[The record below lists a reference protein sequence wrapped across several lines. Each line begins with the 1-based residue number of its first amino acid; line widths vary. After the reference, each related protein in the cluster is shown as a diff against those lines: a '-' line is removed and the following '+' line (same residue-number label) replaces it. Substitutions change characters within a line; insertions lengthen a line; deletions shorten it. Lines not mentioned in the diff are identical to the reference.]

1 MSPSD
6 EQRKR
11 DRNVTIFIGIVTLL
25 AALTT
30 GLLFRVELTGQMSD
44 VNWIAFG
51 LFAVLLFVGETKTA
65 RWMRFGSVGEVTPGY
80 AFAYAL
86 ALLGSPAGAVAVM
99 AFTSAFV
106 DIRSRKPFRKILFNV
121 ADISLALSSGG
132 LVLHVFGIDGA
143 ITDRGTI
150 PLTWGVGILAGGLM
164 VFILNGLLMCLLLA
178 ILTGN
183 SFMTTLRQ
191 GFALSMTAD
200 GALLALAPLF
210 VVAVEFSLVL
220 VPLLGVT
227 SFLVFQSARNALQ
240 RAHEANHDSLTKLL
254 NRRAFSNRLTELLEA
269 DGPLAGTGAL
279 LLLDLDGFK
288 EINDRLGH
296 QVGDSLLQGFAERL
310 EREMPERAFA
320 ARLGGDEFAV
330 LLPGATDMQ
339 STKLLA
345 LDLHNRLCRPL
356 MVTGFPLSIS
366 MSIGL
371 AFSPQHAEASAELLA
386 AADIA
391 MYRAKRFRTGVE
403 LYQSSSSSR
412 ERGRI
417 GLLADLST
425 AIDDN
430 ELDVHFQPQLNMAT
444 GHIDTVE
451 ALLRWHHPRLGPVP
465 PDEFIGLAEQT
476 ELIGPLTECVLRRA
490 TNELSTLRDK
500 DVKLA
505 VNISARSLQDRH
517 FVATVLR
524 VLAETRF
531 PAHRLELEVTER
543 ALATET
549 ERSRFTI
556 EALRES
562 KIRIAIDDFGTGYSS
577 FITLRDVTADR
588 LKIDRTFIT
597 DINRRREDLL
607 IVKNVIELAHG
618 LGLEVV
624 AEGVETQEQWRTL
637 SDLGCDIAQ
646 GYGIA
651 MPMSI
656 LDLRAWV
663 AKRTIRHEEALV
675 S

>member
-6 EQRKR
+6 AQRKR
-11 DRNVTIFIGIVTLL
+11 DRYVTIFIGIVTLL

-30 GLLFRVELTGQMSD
+30 GVLLRVEFSGQMTH
-44 VNWIAFG
+44 VNWIAFA
-51 LFAVLLFVGETKTA
+51 LFAILLFVGETRTA
-65 RWMRFGSVGEVTPGY
+65 MWMRFGSGGEVTPGY

-99 AFTSAFV
+99 ALTSAYV
-106 DIRSRKPFRKILFNV
+106 DIRSHKPFRKILFNV
-121 ADISLALSSGG
+121 ADISLALSTGG
-132 LVLHVFGIDGA
+132 LVLHLFGINSA
-143 ITDRGTI
+143 ITEQGSI
-150 PLTWGVGILAGGLM
+150 PLTWGIGILAGGTM
-164 VFILNGLLMCLLLA
+164 VFVLNGLLMCFLLA
-178 ILTGN
+178 LHTGS
-183 SFMTTLRQ
+183 SFLTTLRQ

-254 NRRAFSNRLTELLEA
+254 NRRAFSDRLTELLGT
-269 DGPLAGTGAL
+269 DGPPGGAGAL

-310 EREMPERAFA
+310 EREIPESAFA

-330 LLPGATDMQ
+330 VIPGSADIQ
-339 STKLLA
+339 SIKLLA
-345 LDLHNRLCRPL
+345 FDLHNRLCRPL
-356 MVTGFPLSIS
+356 VVTGFPLSVA
-366 MSIGL
+366 MSIGV
-371 AFSPQHAEASAELLA
+371 AFAPQHAESATDLLA

-391 MYRAKRFRTGVE
+391 MYRAKRFHTNVE
-403 LYQSSSSSR
+403 LYQTSSSSR

-417 GLLADLST
+417 GLLADLAT
-425 AIDDN
+425 AIDDD
-430 ELDVHFQPQLNMAT
+430 ELDVHFQPQLEMAT
-444 GHIDTVE
+444 GRIETVE

-490 TNELSTLRDK
+490 ANELSTLRDH

-517 FVATVLR
+517 FVANVMR

-549 ERSRFTI
+549 ERSRFTV

-562 KIRIAIDDFGTGYSS
+562 NIRIAIDDFGTGYSS
-577 FITLRDVTADR
+577 FLTLRDVAADR

-597 DINRRREDLL
+597 DIQRRREDLL

-618 LGLEVV
+618 LGLQVV
-624 AEGVETQEQWRTL
+624 AEGVETQDQWRIL

-663 AKRTIRHEEALV
+663 AKRAILREDALV

>member
-1 MSPSD
+1 MSVTDP
-6 EQRKR
+6 QRSR
-11 DRNVTIFIGIVTLL
+11 DRSVALFIGIITLL

-30 GLLFRVELTGQMSD
+30 GALVHIEFASQMTH

-51 LFAVLLFVGETKTA
+51 LFAALLFIGETRTEL
-65 RWMRFGSVGEVTPGY
+65 WMRFGNGGEVTPGY

-86 ALLGSPAGAVAVM
+86 ALLGSPSGAVAVM
-99 AFTSAFV
+99 ALTSAYV
-106 DIRSRKPFRKILFNV
+106 DIRSRRPLRKVLFNF
-121 ADISLALSSGG
+121 ANISLALSTGG
-132 LVLHVFGIDGA
+132 LMLHLFGIDGA
-143 ITDRGTI
+143 ITERGTI
-150 PLTWGVGILAGGLM
+150 PLTWGIGILAGGIT
-164 VFILNGLLMCLLLA
+164 VFVLNGLIMCMLLA
-178 ILTGN
+178 LHTGN
-183 SFMTTLRQ
+183 SFLTTLRE
-191 GFALSMTAD
+191 GFALIISAD

-220 VPLLGVT
+220 LPLLGIT
-227 SFLVFQSARNALQ
+227 AFLVFQAAREALQ
-240 RAHEANHDSLTKLL
+240 RAHEADHDSLTKLL
-254 NRRAFSNRLTELLEA
+254 NRRSFSERLADALEA
-269 DGPLAGTGAL
+269 DGRLERDGAL

-310 EREMPERAFA
+310 EREMPENAFA

-330 LLPGATDMQ
+330 LLPGAVDLQ
-339 STKLLA
+339 ATKVLA
-345 LDLHNRLCRPL
+345 FDLHNRLCRPL
-356 MVTGFPLSIS
+356 IVNGFPLSVS

-371 AFSPQHAEASAELLA
+371 AFSPQHGEVSTDLLA

-391 MYRAKRFRTGVE
+391 MYRAKRFHSSVE
-403 LYQSSSSSR
+403 LYQTSSSSR

-417 GLLADLST
+417 GLLADLSI
-425 AIDDN
+425 AIDDDQ
-430 ELDVHFQPQLNMAT
+430 LDVHYQPQLDMVT
-444 GHIDTVE
+444 GRIDTVE

-490 TNELSTLRDK
+490 TNELSTLRDH

-517 FVATVLR
+517 FVDTVMR

-531 PAHRLELEVTER
+531 PAYRLELEVTER

-562 KIRIAIDDFGTGYSS
+562 NIRIAIDDFGTGYSS
-577 FITLRDVTADR
+577 FITLRDVPADR

-597 DINRRREDLL
+597 DIQRRREDLL

-618 LGLEVV
+618 LGLQVV
-624 AEGVETQEQWRTL
+624 AEGVETQDQWRIL
-637 SDLGCDIAQ
+637 GDLGCDIAQ

-663 AKRTIRHEEALV
+663 AKRAMHHEEALV

>member
-1 MSPSD
+1 MSPTD
-6 EQRKR
+6 AQRRR
-11 DRNVTIFIGIVTLL
+11 DRHVAFYIGIVALL
-25 AALTT
+25 AAFTT
-30 GLLFRVELTGQMSD
+30 GTLVYVEIADRAAG

-51 LFAVLLFVGETKTA
+51 LFATLLFVGETKTA
-65 RWMRFGSVGEVTPGY
+65 LGMRFGNGGEVTPGY

-99 AFTSAFV
+99 AIATVYV
-106 DIRSRKPFRKILFNV
+106 DIRSRKPLRKVIFNV
-121 ADISLALSSGG
+121 ADISLALSAGG
-132 LVLHVFGIDGA
+132 LALHAFGIDGA
-143 ITDRGTI
+143 ITDRGSI
-150 PLTWGVGILAGGLM
+150 PLTWGIGILAGGTM
-164 VFILNGLLMCLLLA
+164 VFVMNGVLVGVVLA
-178 ILTGN
+178 LHTGN
-183 SFMTTLRQ
+183 GFLATMRE

-210 VVAVEFSLVL
+210 VVAVEFSLIL
-220 VPLLGVT
+220 LPLLGVT
-227 SFLVFQSARNALQ
+227 SFLVFQSARHALQ
-240 RAHEANHDSLTKLL
+240 RAHEADHDSLTKLL
-254 NRRAFSNRLTELLEA
+254 NRRSFSDRLTELLET
-269 DGPLAGTGAL
+269 DGPLDGSGAL

-330 LLPGATDMQ
+330 LLPGAVDMQ
-339 STKLLA
+339 ATKALA
-345 LDLHNRLCRPL
+345 FDLHNRLCRPL
-356 MVTGFPLSIS
+356 VVNGFPLSVS

-371 AFSPQHAEASAELLA
+371 AFAPQHAEASADLLA

-403 LYQSSSSSR
+403 LYQTSSSTR

-417 GLLADLST
+417 GLLADLSL
-425 AIDDN
+425 AIDADQ
-430 ELDVHFQPQLNMAT
+430 LDVHFQPQLNIAT
-444 GHIDTVE
+444 GRIDTVE

-476 ELIGPLTECVLRRA
+476 ELIGPLTENVLRRA
-490 TNELSTLRDK
+490 ANELLTLRDH

-517 FVATVLR
+517 FVATVQR
-524 VLAETRF
+524 VLTETRF

-543 ALATET
+543 ALATEI
-549 ERSRFTI
+549 ERSRFTV

-588 LKIDRTFIT
+588 LKIDRTFIA
-597 DINRRREDLL
+597 DIQRRREDLL

-624 AEGVETQEQWRTL
+624 AEGVETEEQWRIL
-637 SDLGCDIAQ
+637 NDLGCDIAQ

-663 AKRTIRHEEALV
+663 AKRAMHHEEALV

>member
-1 MSPSD
+1 MSPND
-6 EQRKR
+6 LQRMR
-11 DRNVTIFIGIVTLL
+11 DRHVASFIGFVTLL

-30 GLLFRVELTGQMSD
+30 GALVLVEFSGPMAH

-51 LFAVLLFVGETKTA
+51 LFAILLFVGET
-65 RWMRFGSVGEVTPGY
+65 RSELWMRFGNGGEVTPGY

-86 ALLGSPAGAVAVM
+86 ALLGSPTGAVVVM
-99 AFTSAFV
+99 ALTSAYV
-106 DIRSRKPFRKILFNV
+106 DLRTHKPLRKVLFNV
-121 ADISLALSSGG
+121 ANISLALSTGG
-132 LVLHVFGIDGA
+132 LVLHLFGIDGA
-143 ITDRGTI
+143 ITHRGSI
-150 PLTWGVGILAGGLM
+150 PLTWGIGILAGGVT
-164 VFILNGLLMCLLLA
+164 VFVLNGLIMCMLLA
-178 ILTGN
+178 LHTGN
-183 SFMTTLRQ
+183 GYVATLRE
-191 GFALSMTAD
+191 GFALIMTAD

-220 VPLLGVT
+220 LPLLGIT
-227 SFLVFQSARNALQ
+227 AFLVFQSAREALQ

-254 NRRAFSNRLTELLEA
+254 NRRSFSERLADVLET
-269 DGPLAGTGAL
+269 DGRLERAGAL

-296 QVGDSLLQGFAERL
+296 QVGDALLQGFAERL
-310 EREMPERAFA
+310 EREMPEGAFA

-330 LLPGATDMQ
+330 LFPGATD
-339 STKLLA
+339 TKA
-345 LDLHNRLCRPL
+345 TKVVAFDLHSRLCRPL
-356 MVTGFPLSIS
+356 MVNGFPLSVS

-371 AFSPQHAEASAELLA
+371 AFSPQHGETATDLLA

-391 MYRAKRFRTGVE
+391 MYRAKRFRTSVE
-403 LYQSSSSSR
+403 TYQTSSGTR

-425 AIDDN
+425 AIDDQQ
-430 ELDVHFQPQLNMAT
+430 LDVHFQPQLEMAT
-444 GHIDTVE
+444 GRIDTVE

-476 ELIGPLTECVLRRA
+476 ELIGPLTECVLRQA
-490 TNELSTLRDK
+490 ANELSTLRDR
-500 DVKLA
+500 DIKLA
-505 VNISARSLQDRH
+505 VNVSARSLQDRH
-517 FVATVLR
+517 FVDTVLR
-524 VLAETRF
+524 VLNETRF

-577 FITLRDVTADR
+577 FVTLRDVAADR

-597 DINRRREDLL
+597 DIKRRREDLL

-624 AEGVETQEQWRTL
+624 AEGVETDDQWRIL
-637 SDLGCDIAQ
+637 YDLGCDIAQ

-663 AKRTIRHEEALV
+663 SKRSILREEALV

>member
-1 MSPSD
+1 M
-6 EQRKR
+6 
-11 DRNVTIFIGIVTLL
+11 
-25 AALTT
+25 
-30 GLLFRVELTGQMSD
+30 
-44 VNWIAFG
+44 
-51 LFAVLLFVGETKTA
+51 
-65 RWMRFGSVGEVTPGY
+65 
-80 AFAYAL
+80 
-86 ALLGSPAGAVAVM
+86 
-99 AFTSAFV
+99 
-106 DIRSRKPFRKILFNV
+106 
-121 ADISLALSSGG
+121 
-132 LVLHVFGIDGA
+132 
-143 ITDRGTI
+143 
-150 PLTWGVGILAGGLM
+150 
-164 VFILNGLLMCLLLA
+164 
-178 ILTGN
+178 
-183 SFMTTLRQ
+183 
-191 GFALSMTAD
+191 
-200 GALLALAPLF
+200 
-210 VVAVEFSLVL
+210 
-220 VPLLGVT
+220 
-227 SFLVFQSARNALQ
+227 FQSARHALQ
-240 RAHEANHDSLTKLL
+240 RAHEADHDSLTKLL
-254 NRRAFSNRLTELLEA
+254 NRRSFSDRLTELLET
-269 DGPLAGTGAL
+269 DGPLDGSGAL

-310 EREMPERAFA
+310 EREMPERRLRRPPRRRRVRGRSSR
-320 ARLGGDEFAV
+320 ARSTCNA
-330 LLPGATDMQ
+330 
-339 STKLLA
+339 TKLLA
-345 LDLHNRLCRPL
+345 FDLHNRLCRPL
-356 MVTGFPLSIS
+356 VVNGFPLSVS

-371 AFSPQHAEASAELLA
+371 AFAPQHAEASTDLLA

-391 MYRAKRFRTGVE
+391 MYRAKRFRTSVE
-403 LYQSSSSSR
+403 LYQTSSSTR

-417 GLLADLST
+417 GLLADLSM
-425 AIDDN
+425 AIDDDQ
-430 ELDVHFQPQLNMAT
+430 LDVHFQPQLDMAT
-444 GHIDTVE
+444 GRIDTVE

-490 TNELSTLRDK
+490 TNELSTLRDQ

-505 VNISARSLQDRH
+505 VNVSARSLQDRH
-517 FVATVLR
+517 FVATVMR

-531 PAHRLELEVTER
+531 PANRLELEVTER

-597 DINRRREDLL
+597 DIQRRREDLL

-624 AEGVETQEQWRTL
+624 AEGVETEDQWRIL

>member
-1 MSPSD
+1 MNTSD
-6 EQRKR
+6 AQRTR
-11 DRNVTIFIGIVTLL
+11 DRNVTIFIGIVTVL

-30 GLLFRVELTGQMSD
+30 GALVYVERASPMGN

-51 LFAVLLFVGETKTA
+51 LFAILLFVGENKTA
-65 RWMRFGSVGEVTPGY
+65 LWMRFGSGGEVTPGY

-99 AFTSAFV
+99 ALTSAYV
-106 DIRSRKPFRKILFNV
+106 DIRTHKPFRKILFNV
-121 ADISLALSSGG
+121 ADISLALSTGG
-132 LVLHVFGIDGA
+132 LVLHLFGIDGA
-143 ITDRGTI
+143 ITDHGAI
-150 PLTWGVGILAGGLM
+150 PLTWGIGILAGGTM
-164 VFILNGLLMCLLLA
+164 VFVLNGLLMCLLLA
-178 ILTGN
+178 LLTGS

-227 SFLVFQSARNALQ
+227 SFLVFQSARNALH

-254 NRRAFSNRLTELLEA
+254 NRRALANRLTEVLETDA
-269 DGPLAGTGAL
+269 PPGGACAL

-320 ARLGGDEFAV
+320 ARLGGDEFAIV
-330 LLPGATDMQ
+330 LPAAADMQ
-339 STKLLA
+339 ATRALA
-345 LDLHNRLCRPL
+345 FDLHARLCRPL
-356 MVTGFPLSIS
+356 IVTGFPLSVA
-366 MSIGL
+366 MSIGV
-371 AFSPQHAEASAELLA
+371 AFAPQHAESATDLLA

-391 MYRAKRFRTGVE
+391 MYRAKRFRTSVE
-403 LYQSSSSSR
+403 LYQTSSSTR

-417 GLLADLST
+417 GLLADLSA
-425 AIDDN
+425 AIDED
-430 ELDVHFQPQLNMAT
+430 ELDVHYQPQLNMAT
-444 GHIDTVE
+444 GRIDTVE

-490 TNELSTLRDK
+490 ANELSTLRDR

-517 FVATVLR
+517 FVATVAR

-531 PAHRLELEVTER
+531 PSHRLELEVTER

-562 KIRIAIDDFGTGYSS
+562 KIRISIDDFGTGYSS

-597 DINRRREDLL
+597 DIHRRREDLL
-607 IVKNVIELAHG
+607 IVKNVVELAHG

-624 AEGVETQEQWRTL
+624 AEGVETQEQWQIL
-637 SDLGCDIAQ
+637 GDLGCDIAQ

-663 AKRTIRHEEALV
+663 AKRAILHEEALV

>member
-1 MSPSD
+1 MSTSD
-6 EQRKR
+6 AQRAR
-11 DRNVTIFIGIVTLL
+11 HRNVTIFIGIVTVL

-30 GLLFRVELTGQMSD
+30 GALVYVERGSPMAN

-51 LFAVLLFVGETKTA
+51 LFAILLFVGENKTA
-65 RWMRFGSVGEVTPGY
+65 LWMRFGSGGEVTPGY

-99 AFTSAFV
+99 GVTSAYV
-106 DIRSRKPFRKILFNV
+106 DIKSHKPFRKILFNV
-121 ADISLALSSGG
+121 ANISLALSSGG
-132 LVLHVFGIDGA
+132 LVLRLFGIDGA
-143 ITDRGTI
+143 ITDHGAI
-150 PLTWGVGILAGGLM
+150 PLTWGIGILAGGTM
-164 VFILNGLLMCLLLA
+164 VFVLNGLLMCLLLA
-178 ILTGN
+178 LLTGN

-227 SFLVFQSARNALQ
+227 SFLVFQSARNALH

-254 NRRAFSNRLTELLEA
+254 NRRALANRLGELLESDA
-269 DGPLAGTGAL
+269 SPGGACAL

-330 LLPGATDMQ
+330 VLPAAADMQ
-339 STKLLA
+339 ATKALA
-345 LDLHNRLCRPL
+345 FDLHARLCRPL
-356 MVTGFPLSIS
+356 IVTGFPLSVS

-371 AFSPQHAEASAELLA
+371 AFAPQHAESATDLLA

-391 MYRAKRFRTGVE
+391 MYRAKRFRTSVE
-403 LYQSSSSSR
+403 LYQTSSSSR

-425 AIDDN
+425 AIDED
-430 ELDVHFQPQLNMAT
+430 ELDVHFQPQLNMET
-444 GHIDTVE
+444 GEIDTVE

-490 TNELSTLRDK
+490 ANELSTLRDR

-531 PAHRLELEVTER
+531 PPHRLELEVTER

-562 KIRIAIDDFGTGYSS
+562 KIRISIDDFGTGYSS

-624 AEGVETQEQWRTL
+624 AEGVETQEQWQIL
-637 SDLGCDIAQ
+637 GDLGCDIAQ

>member
-1 MSPSD
+1 MNTSD
-6 EQRKR
+6 AQRTR
-11 DRNVTIFIGIVTLL
+11 DRNVTIFIGIVTVL

-30 GLLFRVELTGQMSD
+30 GALVYVERATPMGN

-51 LFAVLLFVGETKTA
+51 LFAILLFVGENKTA
-65 RWMRFGSVGEVTPGY
+65 LWMRFGSGGEVTPGY

-99 AFTSAFV
+99 ALTSAYV
-106 DIRSRKPFRKILFNV
+106 DIRTHKPFRKILFNV
-121 ADISLALSSGG
+121 ADISLALSTGG
-132 LVLHVFGIDGA
+132 LVLHLFGIDGA
-143 ITDRGTI
+143 ITDHGAI
-150 PLTWGVGILAGGLM
+150 PLTWGIGILAGGTM
-164 VFILNGLLMCLLLA
+164 VFVLNGLLMCLLLA
-178 ILTGN
+178 LLTGN

-227 SFLVFQSARNALQ
+227 SFLVFQSARNALH

-254 NRRAFSNRLTELLEA
+254 NRRALANRLTEVLEA
-269 DGPLAGTGAL
+269 DAPPGGACAL

-320 ARLGGDEFAV
+320 ARLGGDEFAIV
-330 LLPGATDMQ
+330 LPAAADMQ
-339 STKLLA
+339 ATRALA
-345 LDLHNRLCRPL
+345 FDLHARLCRPL
-356 MVTGFPLSIS
+356 IVTGFPLSVA
-366 MSIGL
+366 MSIGV
-371 AFSPQHAEASAELLA
+371 AFAPQHAESATDLLA

-391 MYRAKRFRTGVE
+391 MYRAKRFRTSVE
-403 LYQSSSSSR
+403 LYQTSSSTR

-417 GLLADLST
+417 GLLADLSA
-425 AIDDN
+425 AIDED

-444 GHIDTVE
+444 GQIDTVE

-490 TNELSTLRDK
+490 ANELSTLRDR

-517 FVATVLR
+517 FVATVSR

-531 PAHRLELEVTER
+531 PSHRLELEVTER

-562 KIRIAIDDFGTGYSS
+562 KIRISIDDFGTGYSS

-597 DINRRREDLL
+597 DIHRRREDLL
-607 IVKNVIELAHG
+607 IVKNVVELAHG

-624 AEGVETQEQWRTL
+624 AEGVETQEQWQIL
-637 SDLGCDIAQ
+637 GDLGCDIAQ

-663 AKRTIRHEEALV
+663 AKRAIRHEEALV